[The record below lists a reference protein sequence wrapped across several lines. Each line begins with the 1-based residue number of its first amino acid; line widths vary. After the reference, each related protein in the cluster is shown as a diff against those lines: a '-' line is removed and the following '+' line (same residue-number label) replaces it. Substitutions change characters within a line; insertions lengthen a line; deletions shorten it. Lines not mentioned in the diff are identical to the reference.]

1 MNGVGFS
8 QLTQTNT
15 EIDCA
20 TGVETIRPLTDGEMA
35 QRELDIARAEA
46 DRAVKEA
53 EAAVKSAE
61 REALAS
67 WLLSRSDMTD
77 AARAAIL
84 RALGV
89 AETQATV
96 GTPIAP

>member
-1 MNGVGFS
+1 MKIAYTLLDV
-8 QLTQTNT
+8 
-15 EIDCA
+15 DCT
-20 TGVETIRPLTDGEMA
+20 TGVETIRPLTDEEIA

-46 DRAVKEA
+46 DRAAKEA
-53 EAAVKSAE
+53 EAATKAAE

-67 WLLSRSDMTD
+67 WLLSRADMTD

-84 RALGV
+84 RALGG
-89 AETQATV
+89 AETQATS

>member
-20 TGVETIRPLTDGEMA
+20 TGVETIRPLTDDEMT
-35 QRELDIARAEA
+35 QREVDIARAEA
-46 DRAVKEA
+46 DRAAKEA
-53 EAAVKSAE
+53 EAAAKSAE

-84 RALGV
+84 RALGG
-89 AETQATV
+89 AETPPSGAT
-96 GTPIAP
+96 P